1 MTLLNVS
8 VAILAGF
15 AIFPAVF
22 SFGLS
27 PDAGPMLLFNVLP
40 SVFHK
45 MPLGIVF
52 LLAFLL
58 LFLFATLTSAFSM
71 LEILVSSLS
80 KGDPK
85 KDRLSLGAGEL
96 RFSYSEFL
104 QHYHTACFRM
114 YRFLI
119 YLFLMRRIT
128 LSAIF

>member
-1 MTLLNVS
+1 
-8 VAILAGF
+8 F

-85 KDRLSLGAGEL
+85 KRQAFAWAGG
-96 RFSYSEFL
+96 
-104 QHYHTACFRM
+104 
-114 YRFLI
+114 I
-119 YLFLMRRIT
+119 
-128 LSAIF
+128 AIFLFGIPSALSYGVLQDVSIFNLSIFDAADY